1 MMGSRLTAIA
11 YPMVVLYLGGSPVV
25 AGLAVFAATA
35 PSLLCYAPAGALVD
49 RWDPRKTMLASE
61 IGRGLAIGAIAWM
74 VATRQATIRL
84 VIMLAVAEEILEV
97 FAMLAERRYTRALVS
112 KKQIRSALVSI
123 EARTHVIVLFGR
135 AIGGALFAVEPFLPF
150 LVDLL
155 SFGASVSSLLAIGK
169 RQKALLKR
177 RKQKKGKSRH
187 RQRVHLMR
195 EVNSGL
201 RTVWRDPY
209 IRDASLVAMGMTL
222 VSQALIILFLAQAHS
237 HHLSPM
243 VIGGVLAASGLGGLG
258 GAFASQ
264 RLRLPGG
271 WAKAQPAIWAVM
283 LAVLALS
290 GPWRVP
296 CTAIA
301 MMVLGWS
308 GAMANVELDTHIMR
322 SVRPTKL
329 ARVTSIDM
337 LLTFLACSFGPVLGG
352 RLSGFAGG
360 QGDESGPAVW
370 VLCGLSVCCALYA
383 FRSRRALM
391 PNGRAVRIGPVL
403 HVLWAWLPRSSRQVW
418 SATAGWG
425 RWVARRP
432 AAAWARWATAAR
444 WAAGRLQGLK
454 GLTSGCLR
462 ALQAM
467 GQAVDGALAASPG
480 PGPSET
486 DVPGSAVAVAASAQP
501 AAQVASGRS
510 SQLVGPASVRVRAAG
525 KSQVERASALC
536 PARDLALR

>member
-1 MMGSRLTAIA
+1 MPDAASTPLRRNWAFRWLLGGSSVSMMGSRLTAIA

-61 IGRGLAIGAIAWM
+61 IGRGVAIGAIAWM
-74 VATRQATIRL
+74 VATRQATIWL
-84 VIMLAVAEEILEV
+84 VIMLAVVEEILEV
-97 FAMLAERRYTRALVS
+97 FAMLAERRYTRVLVS
-112 KKQIRSALVSI
+112 NQQIRSALVSI

-135 AIGGALFAVEPFLPF
+135 AVGGALFAVEPFLPF

-169 RQKALLKR
+169 KQQASLKR
-177 RKQKKGKSRH
+177 RKQKKGKSRR
-187 RQRVHLMR
+187 RQRAHLMR
-195 EVNSGL
+195 EVNKGL

-222 VSQALIILFLAQAHS
+222 ISQALIILFLAQAHS

-271 WAKAQPAIWAVM
+271 WAKAQPAVWAVM

-290 GPWRVP
+290 GSWRVP

-322 SVRPTKL
+322 SVRRTQL

-337 LLTFLACSFGPVLGG
+337 LLTFIACSLGPVLGG

-360 QGDESGPAVW
+360 GGGESERAVW
-370 VLCGLSVCCALYA
+370 WLFALSVGWAIFA
-383 FRSRRALM
+383 FRSPQALM
-391 PNGRAVRIGPVL
+391 PNGRTITAGRAV
-403 HVLWAWLPRSSRQVW
+403 HVSRAWLLRFFRLV
-418 SATAGWG
+418 
-425 RWVARRP
+425 R
-432 AAAWARWATAAR
+432 
-444 WAAGRLQGLK
+444 AAGRSVEAW
-454 GLTSGCLR
+454 T
-462 ALQAM
+462 
-467 GQAVDGALAASPG
+467 ASPG
-480 PGPSET
+480 HDPSGT
-486 DVPGSAVAVAASAQP
+486 DAPASAVVSAAAQP
-501 AAQVASGRS
+501 AAPMAEGRPP
-510 SQLVGPASVRVRAAG
+510 QLVGASSPAGAPASSPAGAPAGDVQAAHPVDRHPRSARRAR
-525 KSQVERASALC
+525 SRN
-536 PARDLALR
+536 LALR